1 MKVKI
6 DALPIVMSPE
16 KAMKIASGEKNPIIK
31 AMARNNKINMRI
43 MYLENRY
50 YIYEMVYEKSFF

>member
-6 DALPIVMSPE
+6 EALPIVMTPE
-16 KAMKIASGEKNPIIK
+16 KAMKIASGEKNPIVK
-31 AMARNNKINMRI
+31 AMARNKKINMRI

-50 YIYEMVYEKSFF
+50 YI